1 MEKEKRE
8 EKNSGKESKSM
19 QERRVRQTRQI
30 SGAVLFF
37 KSCQHVY
44 NVLSIPLL
52 ISWAVHTKEQESNPT
67 GAAEDSLGHRTE
79 VP

>member
-1 MEKEKRE
+1 
-8 EKNSGKESKSM
+8 M

-37 KSCQHVY
+37 KSCQHVH

-52 ISWAVHTKEQESNPT
+52 IYWAVHSKEQEGNHT
-67 GAAEDSLGHRTE
+67 GAAEDSLGHTTE

>member
-1 MEKEKRE
+1 
-8 EKNSGKESKSM
+8 M
-19 QERRVRQTRQI
+19 QERRVRETRQI

-44 NVLSIPLL
+44 NVLSFPLL
-52 ISWAVHTKEQESNPT
+52 LYWAVHSKEQESNHT
-67 GAAEDSLGHRTE
+67 GTAEDSLGHRTE